1 MFGRKEQR
9 WCAQEIGI
17 SAARATYCRRLAWQE
32 MITKERHV
40 CRSCVDQECTSASVH
55 GLHTPFITA
64 PLPVVTLVP
73 LPCSHISTSTLFFPV
88 LFASFTSVILHTASS
103 SSLYLLLPPS
113 PPTSAYS
120 PLSRSPLASLP
131 PALLFSTFEAS
142 LVSASSNKLWI

>member
-32 MITKERHV
+32 MITKGRRV
-40 CRSCVDQECTSASVH
+40 CSSCVDQECTSASVH
-55 GLHTPFITA
+55 EPHTPFITA

-88 LFASFTSVILHTASS
+88 LFASFTSVILHPASSSSS
-103 SSLYLLLPPS
+103 SSLYLLLPPPPHTS
-113 PPTSAYS
+113 PHFCLLSPF
-120 PLSRSPLASLP
+120 PLSSR
-131 PALLFSTFEAS
+131 
-142 LVSASSNKLWI
+142 